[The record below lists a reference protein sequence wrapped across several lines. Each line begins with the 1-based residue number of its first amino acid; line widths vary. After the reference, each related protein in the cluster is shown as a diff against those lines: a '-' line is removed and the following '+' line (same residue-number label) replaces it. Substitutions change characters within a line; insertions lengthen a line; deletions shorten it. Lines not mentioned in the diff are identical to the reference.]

1 MKTKTLFFFIL
12 LFVSNSF
19 GQIVPREILRGQ
31 VVSDSIEIERV
42 TIFNISSNKGAV
54 SDDLGYFTLYA
65 RPTDT
70 LIFSSVI
77 IKPTK
82 LILTELDFA
91 VKIMKVKLNVSVNEL
106 DEVIVSPYSL
116 SGDLAKDNKN
126 LKVTMINP
134 EINNLEI
141 KDLMLEGD
149 QYSSPKNR
157 TMPPDGSM
165 EYAMDLKRI
174 GKSIYNFFA
183 KEKPKEAN
191 YTTDQYFQDVV
202 KEKFTYHFFTETL
215 GLKQDE
221 IGLFLNYC
229 ENDSSVKKLL
239 APNKEIEL
247 IDFLISK
254 SETFKKIPKN

>member
-1 MKTKTLFFFIL
+1 MKNKLLLLTLLAFTG
-12 LFVSNSF
+12 VF

-31 VVSDSIEIERV
+31 VVSDSVAIERV

-65 RPTDT
+65 RPSDT
-70 LIFSSVI
+70 LVFSSVL
-77 IKPTK
+77 IKPTR

-91 VKIMKVKLNVSVNEL
+91 VKIMKVKLIVSVNEL
-106 DEVIVSPYSL
+106 DEVIVSPFSL
-116 SGDLAKDNKN
+116 SGDLSRDNKN
-126 LKVTMINP
+126 LKVTMLSSEANK
-134 EINNLEI
+134 LEA
-141 KDLMLEGD
+141 KDLLLEGD

-183 KEKPKEAN
+183 KEKTKNVE
-191 YTTDQYFQDVV
+191 YTSDLYFQDVV
-202 KEKFTYHFFTETL
+202 KEKFTYNFFTETL
-215 GLKQDE
+215 GLKHDE
-221 IGLFLNYC
+221 IGLFLSYC
-229 ENDSSVKKLL
+229 ESDPSVKKLI

-254 SETFKKIPKN
+254 SEAYHKLPKD